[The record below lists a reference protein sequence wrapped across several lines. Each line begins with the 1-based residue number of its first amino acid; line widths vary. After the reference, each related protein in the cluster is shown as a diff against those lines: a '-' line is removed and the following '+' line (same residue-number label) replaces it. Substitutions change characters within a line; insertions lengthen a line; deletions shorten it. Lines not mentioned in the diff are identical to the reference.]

1 VTRRLV
7 VRPQAQAEILEA
19 RHWYDQQR
27 AGLGEQFALEVDL
40 TVSAVLERPL
50 SFPVVHGATRRAI
63 VRRFPYGVF
72 FRILSDEIVILG
84 IVHGHRE
91 PSLWRER
98 R

>member
-1 VTRRLV
+1 VIHRLV
-7 VRPQAQAEILEA
+7 VRPQAQAELLAA
-19 RHWYDQQR
+19 RRWYDHQR
-27 AGLGEQFALEVDL
+27 AGLGGEFAREVDL
-40 TVSAVLERPL
+40 AVSAVLERPL
-50 SFPVVHGATRRAI
+50 SFPTVHKAIRRAI

-91 PSLWRER
+91 PNHWRR

>member
-7 VRPQAQAEILEA
+7 LRPQAETELLEA
-19 RHWYDQQR
+19 RDWYDQQQ

-50 SFPVVHGATRRAI
+50 SFPVVQGATRRAI
-63 VRRFPYGVF
+63 VQRFPYGVF

-84 IVHGHRE
+84 IVHGHRD
-91 PSLWRER
+91 PKRWREV
-98 R
+98 

>member
-1 VTRRLV
+1 MTRRLV
-7 VRPQAQAEILEA
+7 VRPQAQSEILEA
-19 RHWYDQQR
+19 RHWYDQQQ

-50 SFPVVHGATRRAI
+50 SFPVVHVATCRAI

-72 FRILSDEIVILG
+72 FHILLDEIVILG
-84 IVHGHRE
+84 IVHGHRK
-91 PSLWRER
+91 PSRWRER

>member
-1 VTRRLV
+1 MTRRLV
-7 VRPQAQAEILEA
+7 VRPQAQSEILEA
-19 RHWYDQQR
+19 RHWYDQQQ
-27 AGLGEQFALEVDL
+27 AGLGVQFALEVDL

-72 FRILSDEIVILG
+72 FHVLLDEIVILG

-91 PSLWRER
+91 PSRWRER